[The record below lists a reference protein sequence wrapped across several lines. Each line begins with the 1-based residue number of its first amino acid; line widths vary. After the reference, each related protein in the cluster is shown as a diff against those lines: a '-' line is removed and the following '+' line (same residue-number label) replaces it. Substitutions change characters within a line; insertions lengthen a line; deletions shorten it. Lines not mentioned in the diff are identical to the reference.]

1 MRRPARDSAAGF
13 GLISVK
19 SLLSY
24 AAQPMIDE
32 QLIPTF
38 KALADRSRLR
48 IVGLLAGGHWMAVE
62 DLAAALDLT
71 PGTIVH
77 HLNRLRAA
85 GLVESRPRPPYVEY
99 SLQIGRLAELG
110 ARLDKIERDV
120 RAAGDEELS
129 ADLPAWAE
137 AKEQRVLRAFF
148 EGDRLLSIPAQHN
161 KRMVILRYL
170 AETVFEPGQEYP
182 EKDVNMRLALR
193 HPDTASLRR
202 YLVDEGFMSRSGGV
216 YQLRPAAEWP
226 SL

>member
-1 MRRPARDSAAGF
+1 
-13 GLISVK
+13 
-19 SLLSY
+19 
-24 AAQPMIDE
+24 MIDE

-110 ARLDKIERDV
+110 ARLDRIEREV
-120 RAAGDEELS
+120 RSAGEEEIP
-129 ADLPAWAE
+129 ADMPAWAQ
-137 AKEQRVLRAFF
+137 AKDVRVLRAFF

-170 AETVFEPGQEYP
+170 AETVFEQGRDYP
-182 EKDVNMRLALR
+182 EKEVNMRLALR
-193 HPDTASLRR
+193 NPDTASLRR
-202 YLVDEGFMSRSGGV
+202 YLVDEGFMSRAAGV
-216 YQLRPAAEWP
+216 YRLRSAEDWPA
-226 SL
+226 LGVV

>member
-1 MRRPARDSAAGF
+1 MF
-13 GLISVK
+13 
-19 SLLSY
+19 
-24 AAQPMIDE
+24 DE
-32 QLIPTF
+32 ELIPTM

-62 DLAAALDLT
+62 DLAAALALT
-71 PGTIVH
+71 PGTVVH

-85 GLVESRPRPPYVEY
+85 DLVESRPRPPYVEY
-99 SLQIGRLAELG
+99 SLKIGRLAELG
-110 ARLDKIERDV
+110 ARLDRIERDV
-120 RAAGDEELS
+120 RAAGEGS
-129 ADLPAWAE
+129 GSVNVPAWAE
-137 AKEQRVLRAFF
+137 AKERRVLDAFF

-170 AETVFEPGQEYP
+170 AETVFETGHEYP

-202 YLVDEGFMSRSGGV
+202 YLVDEGFMTRASGV
-216 YQLRPAAEWP
+216 YRLRPAAEWP

>member
-1 MRRPARDSAAGF
+1 
-13 GLISVK
+13 
-19 SLLSY
+19 
-24 AAQPMIDE
+24 MIDE

-110 ARLDKIERDV
+110 ARLDRIERDV
-120 RAAGDEELS
+120 RSAGEEQVAADM
-129 ADLPAWAE
+129 PAWAE
-137 AKEQRVLRAFF
+137 PKDVRVLRAFF

-170 AETVFEPGQEYP
+170 AETVFEQGQEYP
-182 EKDVNMRLALR
+182 EKEVNMRLALR

-202 YLVDEGFMSRSGGV
+202 YLVDEGFMSRANAI
-216 YQLRPAAEWP
+216 YRLRPAGEWP
-226 SL
+226 EV

>member
-1 MRRPARDSAAGF
+1 
-13 GLISVK
+13 
-19 SLLSY
+19 
-24 AAQPMIDE
+24 MIDE

-110 ARLDKIERDV
+110 ARLDRMERDV
-120 RAAGDEELS
+120 RLAGEEEVTTGM
-129 ADLPAWAE
+129 PAWAE
-137 AKEQRVLRAFF
+137 AKDVRVLRAFF

-170 AETVFEPGQEYP
+170 AETVFEQDQDYP
-182 EKDVNMRLALR
+182 EKEVNMRLALR
-193 HPDTASLRR
+193 NPDTASLRR
-202 YLVDEGFMSRSGGV
+202 YLVDEGFMSRSASV
-216 YQLRPAAEWP
+216 YRLRPPEDWP
-226 SL
+226 ALGVV